1 MEGAA
6 GGKGPVGEV
15 RHMSLAVENGDG
27 YGDVGGAACGSM
39 AGRVGSTREVFAS
52 LANWRGCGLGQ
63 GYRDSVRI

>member
-1 MEGAA
+1 
-6 GGKGPVGEV
+6 
-15 RHMSLAVENGDG
+15 MSLAVENGDG